1 MSDEKK
7 PNLKIVNTAAVTA
20 PSSKL
25 TSKQELFSQEYVKGN
40 NASDSYRKAYSV
52 SKNSKQSTIWR
63 SAHEVLKNPKVTA
76 RIKALTKRKEETA
89 LTTTL
94 SLSRYIVERL
104 VEETKGENPSSRLK
118 ALELLGR
125 HRDID
130 LFNPESKVNVT
141 VNNNRSST
149 ELEADIREKLRLV
162 LNKT

>member
-1 MSDEKK
+1 MADEKK
-7 PNLKIVNTAAVTA
+7 PTLKIVGNN
-20 PSSKL
+20 L

-40 NASDSYRKAYSV
+40 NASDAYRKAYNV
-52 SKNSKQSTIWR
+52 SKNSKQATVWR
-63 SAHEVLKNPKVTA
+63 SAHEVLKNHKVTA

-89 LTTTL
+89 LTTTP

-162 LNKT
+162 LSKN

>member
-1 MSDEKK
+1 MADEKK
-7 PNLKIVNTAAVTA
+7 PTLKIVGNN
-20 PSSKL
+20 L

-40 NASDSYRKAYSV
+40 NASDAYRKAYNV
-52 SKNSKQSTIWR
+52 SKNSKQATVWR
-63 SAHEVLKNPKVTA
+63 SAHEVLKNHKVTA

-162 LNKT
+162 LSKN

>member
-1 MSDEKK
+1 VEVKYYQPMADEKK
-7 PNLKIVNTAAVTA
+7 PTLKIVGNN
-20 PSSKL
+20 L

-40 NASDSYRKAYSV
+40 NASDAYRKAYNV
-52 SKNSKQSTIWR
+52 SKNSKQATVWR
-63 SAHEVLKNPKVTA
+63 SAHEVLKNHKVTA

-162 LNKT
+162 LSKN

>member
-1 MSDEKK
+1 MADEKK
-7 PNLKIVNTAAVTA
+7 PTLKIVGNN
-20 PSSKL
+20 L

-40 NASDSYRKAYSV
+40 NASDAYRKAYSV
-52 SKNSKQSTIWR
+52 SKNSKQATIWR
-63 SAHEVLKNPKVTA
+63 SAHEVLKNHKVTA

-162 LNKT
+162 LSKN

>member
-1 MSDEKK
+1 MADEKK
-7 PNLKIVNTAAVTA
+7 PHLKIVGNN
-20 PSSKL
+20 L
-25 TSKQELFSQEYVKGN
+25 TSKQELFCQQYIKGSS
-40 NASDSYRKAYSV
+40 ASDAYRKAYSV
-52 SKNSKQSTIWR
+52 RQGTKESTVHR

-76 RIKALTKRKEETA
+76 RINALNKRKEDTA

-125 HRDID
+125 HREID

-141 VNNNRSST
+141 VNNNKSST

-162 LNKT
+162 LNKN

>member
-1 MSDEKK
+1 MADDKK
-7 PNLKIVNTAAVTA
+7 PNLKIVGNN
-20 PSSKL
+20 L
-25 TSKQELFSQEYVKGN
+25 TSKQELFCQQYIKGN
-40 NASDSYRKAYSV
+40 SASDAYRKAYSV
-52 SKNSKQSTIWR
+52 RQGTKESTVHR
-63 SAHEVLKNPKVTA
+63 SAHEVLKNPKVTT
-76 RIKALTKRKEETA
+76 RINALNKRKEDTA
-89 LTTTL
+89 LTTTH

-141 VNNNRSST
+141 VNNNKSST

-162 LNKT
+162 LNKN

>member
-1 MSDEKK
+1 MEVKYYQPMADDKK
-7 PNLKIVNTAAVTA
+7 PTLKIVGNN
-20 PSSKL
+20 L

-40 NASDSYRKAYSV
+40 NASDAYRKAYSV
-52 SKNSKQSTIWR
+52 SKNSKQATIWR
-63 SAHEVLKNPKVTA
+63 SAHEVLKNHKVTA

-162 LNKT
+162 LSKN

>member
-1 MSDEKK
+1 MADDKK
-7 PNLKIVNTAAVTA
+7 PNLKIVGNN
-20 PSSKL
+20 L

-40 NASDSYRKAYSV
+40 NASDAYRKAYNV
-52 SKNSKQSTIWR
+52 SKNSKQATVWR

-76 RIKALTKRKEETA
+76 RIKALTKRKEDTA